1 MKMRITNE
9 EGRSE
14 GKDQV
19 EKYKS
24 VRVIKNRRI
33 NDKRVIIERAKM
45 VEVKVGYIVEGLKKK
60 DADKVSK

>member
-33 NDKRVIIERAKM
+33 NDKRVIIERDKNGRS
-45 VEVKVGYIVEGLKKK
+45 KVGYIVEGLKKK
-60 DADKVSK
+60 RC

>member
-45 VEVKVGYIVEGLKKK
+45 VEVRSDIQLK
-60 DADKVSK
+60 D